1 MSDCGPVRP
10 QAGDALRILK
20 EQEDVEEPDGIAGK
34 RKPACCFGLEREIRI
49 NI

>member
-1 MSDCGPVRP
+1 MSDCGPVRR

-49 NI
+49 NK